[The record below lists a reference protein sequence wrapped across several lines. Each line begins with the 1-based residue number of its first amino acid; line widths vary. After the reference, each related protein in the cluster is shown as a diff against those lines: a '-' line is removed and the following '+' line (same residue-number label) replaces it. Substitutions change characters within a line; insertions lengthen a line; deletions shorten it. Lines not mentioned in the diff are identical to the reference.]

1 MDIDKTAEEFLKY
14 IKAELGLSRNTASSY
29 DEDLKNFSG
38 YLKRNNISSPR
49 RQDITAYLLELKRQ
63 GFSPSTISRRL
74 SAVKGYFRYMLNEGL
89 IKANPTAGMKSPR
102 KWAEIPG
109 ALSSADV
116 NSLLSA
122 PDTKKKA
129 GMRDAAILEL
139 LYATGMRISEVC
151 ALKTADVN
159 FDAGFL
165 RCMGKGSKERIIPV
179 GGKAL
184 ESIKLYMEKARAHY
198 ARGGARELFIT
209 RLGGKFT
216 RQGLWKIVKKY
227 ALKAGIRENMTPHM
241 LRHSFAT
248 HLLERGADLR
258 SVQEMLGHSSIST
271 TQIYTHVNGA
281 RLKKVHSRFH
291 PRG

>member
-29 DEDLKNFSG
+29 DEDLKNFFG

-151 ALKTADVN
+151 GLKTADVN

-216 RQGLWKIVKKY
+216 RQGLWKIVKKH

-281 RLKKVHSRFH
+281 RLKKIHSRFH

>member
-1 MDIDKTAEEFLKY
+1 MRY
-14 IKAELGLSRNTASSY
+14 IKAELGLSDNTASAY
-29 DEDLKNFSG
+29 GEDLKNFSDYMRKNSIFSPQRQDVTG
-38 YLKRNNISSPR
+38 YLM
-49 RQDITAYLLELKRQ
+49 ELKRR

-89 IKANPTAGMKSPR
+89 IKTNPIAGMKSPR
-102 KWAEIPG
+102 KWSEIPG
-109 ALSSADV
+109 ALPEADI
-116 NSLLSA
+116 NKLLAA
-122 PDTKKKA
+122 PDIKKKA

-139 LYATGMRISEVC
+139 LYATGMRISEACGIKVS
-151 ALKTADVN
+151 DVN
-159 FDAGFL
+159 FQAGFL

-179 GGKAL
+179 GDKAL
-184 ESIKLYMEKARAHY
+184 QSIKLYMEKAKPHY
-198 ARGGARELFIT
+198 ARGSAPELFIT
-209 RLGGKFT
+209 RLGGKFS
-216 RQGLWKIVKKY
+216 RQGLWKIVKKH
-227 ALKAGIRENMTPHM
+227 AFKAGIRGNITPHM

-271 TQIYTHVNGA
+271 TQIYTHVDSA

>member
-29 DEDLKNFSG
+29 DKDLKNFSG
-38 YLKRNNISSPR
+38 YLKKNNISSPR

-109 ALSSADV
+109 ALSPADV

-151 ALKTADVN
+151 GLKTADVN

-184 ESIKLYMEKARAHY
+184 GSIKLYMEKARPHY
-198 ARGGARELFIT
+198 ARGGPPELFIT

>member
-63 GFSPSTISRRL
+63 GFNPSTISRRL

-116 NSLLSA
+116 NRLLSA

-129 GMRDAAILEL
+129 GLRDAAILEL

-198 ARGGARELFIT
+198 ARGGSPELFIT

-216 RQGLWKIVKKY
+216 RQGLWKIVKKH

>member
-89 IKANPTAGMKSPR
+89 IRANPTAGMKSPR

-116 NSLLSA
+116 NRLLSA

-129 GMRDAAILEL
+129 GLRDAAILEL

-151 ALKTADVN
+151 GLKTADVN
-159 FDAGFL
+159 FEAGFL

-198 ARGGARELFIT
+198 ARGGSPELFIT

-216 RQGLWKIVKKY
+216 RQGLWKIVKKH